1 MGEPTFWDN
10 PEAAQKI
17 TQELNDVK
25 SGIETYKNLLTKFD
39 DVQILLELALEE
51 QDDSQEADIAA
62 EIAEIEKGLENL
74 RLEIMLSEPYDAN
87 NAILTLHAGAGG
99 TEAQDWTQMLL
110 RMYVRWAERHG
121 YKTEVVDVS
130 GTITAGGVS
139 GAFSIVILT
148 LLFVS
153 EIVNVVILSLITYPF
168 GASVS
173 SIVYVPFAKFLIT

>member
-39 DVQILLELALEE
+39 DTQILLELALEE
-51 QDDSQEADIAA
+51 EDLSQEAEISADIAK
-62 EIAEIEKGLENL
+62 IKDGLENL

-121 YKTEVVDVS
+121 FEVETVDLLPGDEAGAKEFDILYRVHKFDEQWTPWAKN
-130 GTITAGGVS
+130 GETIYSYGQKLNAIQIKLELKS
-139 GAFSIVILT
+139 QRR
-148 LLFVS
+148 
-153 EIVNVVILSLITYPF
+153 
-168 GASVS
+168 
-173 SIVYVPFAKFLIT
+173 